1 MANGELGDMWK
12 PLQRLVQQ
20 ILMIPERSPQMGLLL
35 IQSVVDAAVDLLN
48 RETVSLVGVIRLMKI
63 CLEMMRG
70 RILWITEDKPSK
82 KDIFLPFHVMR
93 EATGIVQDI
102 MYEGNR
108 RNTLGEVSS
117 WLRNLLRDP
126 CALRYNQFTVGTG
139 RSDECRIIQT
149 SMP

>member
-1 MANGELGDMWK
+1 MANGESGDTWK

-20 ILMIPERSPQMGLLL
+20 ILMIPERSPQVGLLL
-35 IQSVVDAAVDLLN
+35 IKSVVDAAVDLLS

-63 CLEMMRG
+63 CLETMRG

-126 CALRYNQFTVGTG
+126 CALRYNQFTVGTR
-139 RSDECRIIQT
+139 RSDERRIIPT